1 MTRDKILLMYKKDD
15 VLFYY
20 RNKAGFEEQLSEPFQ
35 QKILKDWFRYLLKHN
50 QIKEWSV
57 LDFGSGLGNNLL
69 TMKSFFKNVVV
80 TDVNASA
87 LKFSKKKYGNNIN
100 YVLLK
105 NEKLPFKDKNFE
117 LVLATEVFEHLSN
130 QRQVMKEIER
140 VLKDKGFFI
149 LSIPNYFNLTGLIK
163 KLKDFRKIRPM
174 WGPWG
179 GHDGGLEVFTTCYSI
194 EKLLREFNVIS
205 RRGGDYFKAWF
216 YGNPIVP
223 TRFRK
228 FILLWPGK
236 LPLFKRLGMNYFILA
251 QKK

>member
-1 MTRDKILLMYKKDD
+1 MARDKILLMHKRND

-35 QKILKDWFRYLLKHN
+35 QKIIEDWFKYLLKRN
-50 QIKEWSV
+50 QIEKWDV

-69 TMKSFFKNVVV
+69 TVKSFIKKVVAA
-80 TDVNASA
+80 DINIAA
-87 LKFSKKKYGNNIN
+87 LKYSKKKYSNNIN

-105 NEKLPFKDKNFE
+105 NGKLPFRDKTFE
-117 LVLATEVFEHLSN
+117 LVLATEVFEHLPN
-130 QRQVMKEIER
+130 QSRVMKEIER
-140 VLKDKGFFI
+140 VLKNKGFFI
-149 LSIPNYFNLTGLIK
+149 LSTPNYFNLTGLIK
-163 KLKDFRKIRPM
+163 KFKDFRKTRPM

-179 GHDGGLEVFTTCYSI
+179 GHNGGLEIFTTFYSI
-194 EKLLREFNVIS
+194 EKLLGKFNIIS

-223 TRFRK
+223 ARLRK

-236 LPLFKRLGMNYFILA
+236 LPLFKRLGMNYFILS